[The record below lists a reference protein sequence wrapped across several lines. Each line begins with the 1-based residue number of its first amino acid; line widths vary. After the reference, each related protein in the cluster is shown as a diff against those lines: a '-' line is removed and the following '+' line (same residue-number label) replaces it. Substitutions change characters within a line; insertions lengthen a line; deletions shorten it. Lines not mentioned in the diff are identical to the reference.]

1 MLLNLELR
9 HKTDKVFYD
18 QRKYDLEKELSYLRK
33 QLAIF
38 LREGHEI
45 GESEDRTSKV
55 YEKLAHE
62 LEAERE
68 EREAHVRNLEAMIE
82 EKLQL
87 LQVNQARE
95 ADLYEIAERAI
106 QDKDLNEKNW
116 RKIFLTHVFVNRMLR
131 NKIEKEMDKFRIVE
145 FAFKE
150 IKTSTVPLASPRA
163 STTRRPSSTST
174 STRRPS
180 TASYSARSPT
190 TRRPS
195 STSRTKPKPSSTTP
209 RGWRWSWKSCSP
221 SKSSRRT
228 CTVLL
233 LARRP
238 DPRARAV

>member
-1 MLLNLELR
+1 MTERKVLLNLELR

-68 EREAHVRNLEAMIE
+68 EREAHVRNLEVMIE

-150 IKTSTVPLASPRA
+150 IKTSTVPLPPSRA

-180 TASYSARSPT
+180 TG
-190 TRRPS
+190 S
-195 STSRTKPKPSSTTP
+195 S
-209 RGWRWSWKSCSP
+209 
-221 SKSSRRT
+221 
-228 CTVLL
+228 
-233 LARRP
+233 
-238 DPRARAV
+238 